1 VFLRTL
7 FVIRKQYFYPTK
19 ILKTMPNST
28 PAGEVITLPEAI
40 IYVNDF
46 RKKFPKE
53 IKASIFDC
61 SLIQKLL
68 DQTNCSQLKIYYGYD
83 DQGSHLAP
91 VLVGIDDEGDDMTAG
106 IILERSG
113 MCPDQ
118 CDFASPLMK

>member
-1 VFLRTL
+1 
-7 FVIRKQYFYPTK
+7 
-19 ILKTMPNST
+19 MPNST

-53 IKASIFDC
+53 IKASIFDS

-83 DQGSHLAP
+83 DQGNHLAP
-91 VLVGIDDEGDDMTAG
+91 VLIGVDDEGHDMTTG

-113 MCPDQ
+113 ML
-118 CDFASPLMK
+118 AVATG